1 MKLNFV
7 FSELV
12 IDIGDEEKIFIN
24 KVRKELGLNIKVID
38 GGWQM
43 DAGQQPTECSDLYS
57 IAQDVKHLIMES
69 GLLRELQGER
79 HVALRSD
86 VLVQIEQLT
95 ETDIRI
101 IPGSA
106 TATEIKHG
114 EITLTA
120 ETYEFGTTD
129 EIQLSTE
136 QVNV

>member
-1 MKLNFV
+1 MALRLINLLNGMN
-7 FSELV
+7 SMLDKQY
-12 IDIGDEEKIFIN
+12 ID
-24 KVRKELGLNIKVID
+24 IKVID

-106 TATEIKHG
+106 TATEIKPG

-129 EIQLSTE
+129 EIQLSTD

>member
-1 MKLNFV
+1 MALHRINLRNGMNSMSDKQY
-7 FSELV
+7 
-12 IDIGDEEKIFIN
+12 ID
-24 KVRKELGLNIKVID
+24 IKVID

-57 IAQDVKHLIMES
+57 IAQDIKHLVMES

-106 TATEIKHG
+106 TATEIKPG

>member
-1 MKLNFV
+1 MALHLINLRNGMNSMSDKQY
-7 FSELV
+7 
-12 IDIGDEEKIFIN
+12 ID
-24 KVRKELGLNIKVID
+24 IKVID

-57 IAQDVKHLIMES
+57 IAQDIKHLIMES

-106 TATEIKHG
+106 TATEIKPG

>member
-1 MKLNFV
+1 MALRLINLRNGMNSMLDKQY
-7 FSELV
+7 
-12 IDIGDEEKIFIN
+12 ID
-24 KVRKELGLNIKVID
+24 IKVID

-106 TATEIKHG
+106 TATEIKPG
-114 EITLTA
+114 EIILTA

-129 EIQLSTE
+129 EIQLSTDK
-136 QVNV
+136 VNV

>member
-1 MKLNFV
+1 MALRLINLLNGMN
-7 FSELV
+7 SMLDKQY
-12 IDIGDEEKIFIN
+12 ID
-24 KVRKELGLNIKVID
+24 IKVID

-57 IAQDVKHLIMES
+57 IAQDVKHLIMGS

-106 TATEIKHG
+106 TATEIKPG
-114 EITLTA
+114 EIILTA

-129 EIQLSTE
+129 EIQLSTDK
-136 QVNV
+136 VNV